1 MRFSGPW
8 VGPARPLCPERFVL
22 QSADV
27 DDLLMRSSFTPPLPL
42 PDDMHSS
49 APAALAAL
57 QESAK
62 GALMY
67 GLSGRPISITATQTI
82 FALAVTVSEERPQ
95 EDYFRACDELLAE
108 GAIDHYIFVNHTDRY
123 RTGNGNIDTL
133 STMLATPVVLAVR
146 RRGACTTRV
155 GPAAL

>member
-1 MRFSGPW
+1 
-8 VGPARPLCPERFVL
+8 
-22 QSADV
+22 
-27 DDLLMRSSFTPPLPL
+27 
-42 PDDMHSS
+42 MHSS

-67 GLSGRPISITATQTI
+67 GLSGRPLSITATQVI
-82 FALAVTVSEERPQ
+82 FALAVTVSEERSQ
-95 EDYFRACDELLAE
+95 EDYLQACDELLAE
-108 GAIDHYIFVNHTDRY
+108 GAIDHYNFVNHTDRC
-123 RTGNGNIDTL
+123 RASNGNIDTL